1 MAGCTKA
8 DKKRKSTSNQTYKN
22 SNKKSVNAAKKL
34 KRHLKDANKQLKVIR
49 GTARAKRR
57 ASLQREVIV

>member
-8 DKKRKSTSNQTYKN
+8 DKKRKSVSNQTYKN

-34 KRHLKDANKQLKVIR
+34 KRHLKDANKQLKVLR
-49 GTARAKRR
+49 GTARKTRR
-57 ASLQREVIV
+57 AGLQKEVTV